1 MICGVPA
8 WSAAPTVPTPPW
20 WTTAAALGRS
30 PSKGASSTAR
40 TSSPPD
46 ALNPAHP
53 ARRIPLR
60 PARRRPSTTSRVNR
74 AGSPCLMLPKPTT
87 TGGGPATRKRSTS
100 AGRVPASRNRQKPRG
115 RWEGRHSGGAASR
128 RGLQALR
135 IPREAMILEKGI
147 GRVVRPRRVDRH

>member
-1 MICGVPA
+1 M
-8 WSAAPTVPTPPW
+8 
-20 WTTAAALGRS
+20 
-30 PSKGASSTAR
+30 AR

-46 ALNPAHP
+46 AFNPAHP

-60 PARRRPSTTSRVNR
+60 PARRRPSTTSRASR
-74 AGSPCLMLPKPTT
+74 AGSPCIMLPKPTT
-87 TGGGPATRKRSTS
+87 TGGGPAARKRSTS
-100 AGRVPASRNRQKPRG
+100 AGRVPVARDRQNPRG
-115 RWEGRHSGGAASR
+115 PWEGRHSGGAASR